1 MIEWLGPNAGWLA
14 LGLLGVLLAV
24 FASERFPPEMVAIG
38 AVAVFLVLGLLT
50 TESMIGA
57 MANSAPLTIACMFVM
72 SAALVR
78 TGAVL
83 QVTQMVRRHVSG
95 NRWVVIGSML
105 LVTVAI
111 SAFMNNIPVVMMLI
125 PVVIALARDLDMA
138 PSRLLM
144 PLSYCAIFGGTCTLI
159 GTSTNLLVDGVARAN
174 GMEPFGIFE
183 FSALGVCVALV
194 GVIYL
199 MVVAPLV
206 LPERRD
212 FSALSDLGPVRFI
225 TDAIVPDDSPLIG
238 RAPSSLGLFKSR
250 DVRLLD
256 VVRNSLTLRHEIDE
270 VALQAGDRLVLESPM
285 SEVLSLKREGDLLI
299 GSDDLEALSERK
311 AILVEAVVAPGSR
324 LTGAPL
330 KSYRLRRRFGVYVA
344 AVHRHGGE
352 ISEHLGRVRLNVGDS
367 VLLEGAADDIER
379 MSNELGL
386 VDLSSPTDL
395 AYRRDRAP
403 IAAFTLFGVVVLAA
417 LNVMPIAGLA
427 VIGMAVVLFSG
438 CLDPEEAF
446 DSIDW
451 RILALIVSMLAI
463 GASLQ
468 NTGAIELIVTAA
480 GPLLAIA
487 SPLMLLVAVFAVTSI
502 LTETVTNNAVAIVIT
517 PVVIAL
523 AGAAGLDPRPYVI
536 AVMIAASAAFAT
548 PIGYQTNTLVYGPG
562 HYRFTDFV
570 KVGLPLNIIV
580 MLVTVTLI
588 PMMWPL
594 EGQP

>member
-14 LGLLGVLLAV
+14 LGLLGLLLAV

-50 TESMIGA
+50 ADSMIGA
-57 MANSAPLTIACMFVM
+57 MANSAPLTIACMFIM

-83 QVTQMVRRHVSG
+83 EVTQIVRRRAG
-95 NRWVVIGSML
+95 RNRWMVIAAMFT
-105 LVTVAI
+105 VTVAI

-125 PVVIALARDLDMA
+125 PVVIALARDLGIV

-174 GMEPFGIFE
+174 GLEPFGIFE
-183 FSALGVCVALV
+183 FSALGVCVAAI
-194 GVIYL
+194 GVLYL
-199 MVVAPLV
+199 LTVAPRL
-206 LPERRD
+206 LPDRED
-212 FSALSDLGPVRFI
+212 FSAIADLGPVRFI
-225 TDAIVPDDSPLIG
+225 TDAIIPEGSPLIG
-238 RAPSSLGLFKSR
+238 RSPTSLSLFRGR
-250 DVRLLD
+250 DVQLLD
-256 VVRNSLTLRHEIDE
+256 VVRHSLTLRHELDE
-270 VALQAGDRLVLESPM
+270 VELEAGDRLVLESPM
-285 SEVLSLKREGDLLI
+285 SEVLSLRREGDVLI
-299 GSDDLEALSERK
+299 GADDLETVSERK
-311 AILVEAVVAPGSR
+311 AVLVEAAVAPGSR

-330 KSYRLRRRFGVYVA
+330 KSYRLRRRFGVYVV

-352 ISEHLGRVRLNVGDS
+352 IREHLGRVRLNVGDS
-367 VLLEGAADDIER
+367 VLLEGAPEDVER
-379 MSNELGL
+379 MSRELGL
-386 VDLSSPTDL
+386 VDLASPTDQ

-403 IAAFTLFGVVVLAA
+403 IAALTLAGVVILAA

-427 VIGMAVVLFSG
+427 VIGVAVVLFSG
-438 CLDPEEAF
+438 CMDPEEAF
-446 DSIDW
+446 ESIDW

-463 GASLQ
+463 GAALQ
-468 NTGAIELIVTAA
+468 NTGSIELIVSASR
-480 GPLLAIA
+480 PLLAIA
-487 SPLMLLVAVFAVTSI
+487 SPLALLVAVYVVTSV
-502 LTETVTNNAVAIVIT
+502 LTETVTNNAVAIVVT

-523 AGAAGLDPRPYVI
+523 ATASGLDPRPYVI
-536 AVMIAASAAFAT
+536 AVMFAASAAFAT

-594 EGQP
+594 EGQ